1 MESSKRTPPETIDAL
16 FDADPAPRPSLERA
30 EMIDTL
36 QQSIRDLR
44 RQDSNEGRVT
54 YVTEAKTL
62 MSVMRRASMLDAETD
77 ARYRAIILDEHRQAI
92 ERCRAAGELV
102 DPSVAGRVD
111 FQLSHLMRDGYLP
124 QKDFPQ

>member
-1 MESSKRTPPETIDAL
+1 MLRPSQTIDAL
-16 FDADPAPRPSLERA
+16 FHADPPLRSALERA

-54 YVTEAKTL
+54 YLTEAKTL
-62 MSVMRRASMLDAETD
+62 MSVMRRASMLDAATD
-77 ARYRAIILDEHRQAI
+77 ARYRAMVLDEHRLAI
-92 ERCRAAGELV
+92 ERCRAAGEVV
-102 DPSVAGRVD
+102 DPYVSDRVD
-111 FQLSHLMRDGYLP
+111 FQLSHLVRDGYPP